1 MGGLKMSAL
10 YAMRYSGGG
19 ASAIYIGK
27 GTIVGIGTKNGRYN
41 GTYSEEG
48 GRMKVNMTL
57 LMPSGGAFV
66 SGQSVPVG
74 GLVQIT
80 ADWPANFADGQP
92 HQIIVQGRPIQVTF
106 EKIGDV
112 P

>member
-1 MGGLKMSAL
+1 MSAL
-10 YAMRYSGGG
+10 YAMRYSEGG
-19 ASAIYIGK
+19 ASAIYIGR
-27 GTIVGIGTKNGRYN
+27 GTIVGIGTRNGRYN

-57 LMPSGGAFV
+57 SMPSGAG
-66 SGQSVPVG
+66 GQPIQ
-74 GLVQIT
+74 QIT

-92 HQIIVQGRPIQVTF
+92 HQIIVQGQPIQVTF
-106 EKIGDV
+106 EKIGDI